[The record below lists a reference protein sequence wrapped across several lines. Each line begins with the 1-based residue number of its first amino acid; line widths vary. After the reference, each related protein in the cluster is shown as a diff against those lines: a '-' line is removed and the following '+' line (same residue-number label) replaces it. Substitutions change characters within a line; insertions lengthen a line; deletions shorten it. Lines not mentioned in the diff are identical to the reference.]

1 MSPTHPLRIGLIGVG
16 KMGGNH
22 LRVLSAM
29 KPVHVEFIHDS
40 KPELAARMAA
50 EYATKPADD
59 LERDLRRVDAVIIA
73 SPTSTHLE
81 YIALAS
87 RFTSRI
93 FVEKPLTDS
102 LETTRQVAQLAQDKG
117 LRIQVGFIER
127 FNPVIR
133 ALVKVVPSDIPV
145 VHADFV
151 RTDRVTDRNLDV
163 DVVLDLMVHDL
174 DLALYLRGPVIKVQ
188 ALGHEQDGQTALAQA
203 ALVHAD
209 GTVSR
214 IMASKITE
222 KRIRQ
227 ISLTCPEMFVEADLL
242 QKALTLH
249 RKTVEQPYAQVSL
262 AAVRE
267 AVFVRHEEAL
277 LSQLL
282 AFAEY
287 CRGDSCTPLERIP
300 TVQDALAAMELAE
313 QVRSSIA
320 ANVTSPAGA

>member
-1 MSPTHPLRIGLIGVG
+1 MSPTHPLKIGLIGVG

-29 KPVHVEFIHDS
+29 KPVHIEFIHDS
-40 KPELAARMAA
+40 KPELTARLAA
-50 EYATKPADD
+50 EYGTRPARN

-73 SPTSTHLE
+73 SPTSTHME
-81 YIALAS
+81 YIELVS

-102 LETTRQVAQLAQDKG
+102 LDSTRRAAMLAENNG

-127 FNPVIR
+127 FNPVVR
-133 ALVKVVPSDIPV
+133 ALVKVVSPETSV

-151 RTDRVTDRNLDV
+151 RTDRVPDRNLDV

-174 DLALYLRGPVIKVQ
+174 DLALHLCGPVMHVQ
-188 ALGHEQDGQTALAQA
+188 AFGHEQDGQAALAQA
-203 ALVHAD
+203 ALVHVN
-209 GTVSR
+209 GTISR
-214 IMASKITE
+214 VMASKITE

-227 ISLTCPEMFVEADLL
+227 INMTCPDMFVEADLL

-249 RKTVEQPYAQVSL
+249 HKTVEQPYADVSL

-282 AFAEY
+282 AFVEY
-287 CRGDSCTPLERIP
+287 CRGDSCPSIQRIP

-313 QVRSSIA
+313 QVRTSIA
-320 ANVTSPAGA
+320 ANAAPLATG